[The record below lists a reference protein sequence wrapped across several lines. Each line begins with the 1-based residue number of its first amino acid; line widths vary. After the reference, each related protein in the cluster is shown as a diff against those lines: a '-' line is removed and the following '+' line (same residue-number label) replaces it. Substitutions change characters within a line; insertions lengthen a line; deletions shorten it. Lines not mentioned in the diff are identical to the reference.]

1 MYFHKNLRIFITVTL
16 KKLLGVV
23 LSFKGGRKWDCFEG
37 YSIVSPWNPSV
48 ARKMATS
55 NRDSD
60 RWYFDKIKFNFHLKT
75 VVIFNKKSFKIKYS

>member
-37 YSIVSPWNPSV
+37 YSIVPP
-48 ARKMATS
+48 
-55 NRDSD
+55 
-60 RWYFDKIKFNFHLKT
+60 
-75 VVIFNKKSFKIKYS
+75 